1 MYTVYKHDIFNIYNI
16 SLEYYFSFERV
27 EFKFEFSLT
36 KLKGC
41 EPNFKWT
48 YMQGWQCPIHNGTL
62 EIFISKMMWIEDIV
76 VFLDEKL
83 NLIISIFLKCATNFS
98 REPTI

>member
-36 KLKGC
+36 KLKGR
-41 EPNFKWT
+41 EPNFK
-48 YMQGWQCPIHNGTL
+48 
-62 EIFISKMMWIEDIV
+62 
-76 VFLDEKL
+76 
-83 NLIISIFLKCATNFS
+83 
-98 REPTI
+98 